1 MRDLDGWVA
10 NGLRQIIIWQV
21 RLRVGLERAW
31 RWLSQQCVENLSR
44 GLLGLVG
51 LFERVELSG
60 LDFEEAGFHGR
71 GAAQPPQQTGEAQ
84 YQFPLDGRLCVI
96 VRDDG
101 GLEGSVII
109 GIFQRTDNGLGGQA
123 MTDGIAA
130 GAPLAVLAI
139 GTGASSGVAAIGLD
153 LLERGHRGLAGAIG
167 FVL

>member
-1 MRDLDGWVA
+1 MRVE
-10 NGLRQIIIWQV
+10 
-21 RLRVGLERAW
+21 LERA
-31 RWLSQQCVENLSR
+31 RSWLSKQRVEDLSR
-44 GLLGLVG
+44 SLLGLVG
-51 LFERVELSG
+51 LFERVQLSG

-84 YQFPLDGRLCVI
+84 YQFPLDGRLRVI

-130 GAPLAVLAI
+130 GALLAVLAT